1 MIVEHAL
8 LRVTPGREREFE
20 TSLTRALPVIE
31 SAPGCHGAE
40 VRPQVEDPSTYLLLV
55 RWSSV
60 RAHVDFRAS
69 DLFEPWRELTHPFY
83 DEPPV
88 VTHFEEPVGRE

>member
-8 LRVTPGREREFE
+8 LPVTSGREAQFE
-20 TSLTRALPVIE
+20 SSMASALPVIE

-40 VRPQVEDPSTYLLLV
+40 LRRQVEDPSTYLLLV

-60 RAHVDFRAS
+60 ADHVAFRESA
-69 DLFEPWRELTHPFY
+69 LFETWRTMTHPY
-83 DEPPV
+83 YCERPV
-88 VTHFEEPVGRE
+88 VTHFEEPLGR